1 MQNDRNVNSSTSRY
15 DYQFD
20 PDGES
25 TAAQVCR
32 LAGSGRRVLE
42 LGCAAGAM
50 SAVLVSH
57 YGCEVTGVEYDAAAA
72 EQARRFCQ
80 RVVLGNLDQPDWH
93 EALAGMQFDTIVAA
107 DVLEHLRDPLNCLR
121 QARKLLA
128 QDGQLVVSVPNIAHS
143 GVLAALLA
151 NDFPYRET
159 GLLDRTHIHFFT
171 ALTLGQTLV
180 HAGFSVDIVRT
191 VDTGPWHPE
200 FKRYWDT
207 LPATLRDWLAANPAG
222 KAFQIIML
230 ARPQDQPAAY
240 GNPSADATQQW
251 LAQQPTEAAALEA
264 QLGVLHQ
271 SQQSLNQ
278 ALADM
283 RAERDQAQANLAAI
297 HTSRSWRLM
306 APIRR
311 LSRMLRSSK

>member
-1 MQNDRNVNSSTSRY
+1 MSIELNVNSNTSRY

-20 PDGES
+20 PNGES

-32 LAGSGRRVLE
+32 IAGRERRVLE

-57 YGCEVTGVEYDAAAA
+57 YGCEVTGVENDAAAA

-80 RVVLGNLDQPDWH
+80 RVVLANLDQPDWH
-93 EALAGMQFDTIVAA
+93 EALAGMQFDTILAA
-107 DVLEHLRDPLNCLR
+107 DVLEHLRDPLTCLR

-128 QDGQLVVSVPNIAHS
+128 QEGQLVVSVPNIAHS
-143 GVLAALLA
+143 GVLAALLT

-180 HAGFSVDIVRT
+180 QAGFSVASMQT

-200 FKRYWDT
+200 FKRYWDV
-207 LPATLRDWLAANPAG
+207 LPATMRDWLAENPAG

-230 ARPQDQPAAY
+230 AHPEEEPTAY
-240 GNPSADATQQW
+240 GDPSGDATQRW
-251 LAQQPTEAAALEA
+251 LAQSFQATSLEA
-264 QLGVLHQ
+264 ELTALHQ
-271 SQQSLNQ
+271 SQQALSQ

-283 RAERDQAQANLAAI
+283 QEERDQARANLAVI
-297 HTSRSWRLM
+297 HTSRSWRLT

-311 LSRMLRSSK
+311 LSRMLKSSK

>member
-1 MQNDRNVNSSTSRY
+1 MPNDFNVNSKTSRY

-20 PDGES
+20 PNGES

-32 LAGSGRRVLE
+32 IAGSGRRVLE

-57 YGCEVTGVEYDAAAA
+57 YGCEVTGVEYDATAA

-93 EALAGMQFDTIVAA
+93 EAFAGMQFDTILAA
-107 DVLEHLRDPLNCLR
+107 DVLEHLRDPLTCLR

-143 GVLAALLA
+143 GVVAALLI

-180 HAGFSVDIVRT
+180 QAGFSVEAVRT

-200 FKRYWDT
+200 FKRHWDA
-207 LPATLRDWLAANPAG
+207 LPAAIRDWLAANPAG

-230 ARPQDQPAAY
+230 ARPQDEPAAY
-240 GNPSADATQQW
+240 GDPSGDATQRW
-251 LAQQPTEAAALEA
+251 LAQPSQAATLEAELAALR
-264 QLGVLHQ
+264 Q

-283 RAERDQAQANLAAI
+283 RAERDQAQANLAVI
-297 HTSRSWRLM
+297 HTSRSWRLT